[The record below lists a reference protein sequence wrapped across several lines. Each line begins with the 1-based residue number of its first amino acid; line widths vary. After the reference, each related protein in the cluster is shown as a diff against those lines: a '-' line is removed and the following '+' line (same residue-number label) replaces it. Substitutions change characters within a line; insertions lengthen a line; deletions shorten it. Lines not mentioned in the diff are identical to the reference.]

1 MYICESL
8 GGIQKYVSSRKL
20 KKIIKGSGNMM
31 KTLWIRKDIW
41 NDIEKLYEL
50 MRKNDDDLTL
60 NKALNHIMKEGLVKY
75 ADGTC
80 SSS

>member
-1 MYICESL
+1 
-8 GGIQKYVSSRKL
+8 
-20 KKIIKGSGNMM
+20 MM